1 MTRGLCFSGD
11 GKDDYCMD
19 YICAFREGRVE

>member
-1 MTRGLCFSGD
+1 MLKAATLVA